1 MPDWTKSMQQSFEYY
16 IVDPTTW
23 GDKELLTNVKSATIE
38 RDSEAETLGSATIDI
53 TESVGEC
60 YIRIYLI
67 TIQNGIKERHPLGTF
82 LVQTPSSS
90 FDGRIR
96 NVSMDAY
103 TPLLEL
109 KENQPPIGYTI
120 EAGKN
125 ALEEAYRIA
134 RERVRAPVI
143 KPTSVSNDK
152 FILSNDFVAN
162 TDDTWLS
169 FLTDLLAMINYQFDL
184 DELSRIRFTPKQ
196 EITALH
202 PIWTYDDGN
211 SSILYPDLNLDHDL
225 YGIPNIIEVIY
236 AGENSDGS
244 TVYIEAK
251 PAKNTD
257 PNSPTSI
264 VNRGREITY
273 RETSP
278 NLAGIPTQEQLNEYA
293 VLLLRSVSTIEYSM
307 SYTHGYCPVRV
318 GDCVKL
324 EYTRADMTNIKAK
337 VISQSIKCT
346 AGCSVSEKAVYTTKL
361 WG

>member
-1 MPDWTKSMQQSFEYY
+1 MANWTESMQQTYEYY
-16 IVDPTTW
+16 LVDPDTW
-23 GDKELLTNVKSATIE
+23 GEKELLTNVKSATIE

-67 TIQNGIKERHPLGTF
+67 TIQNGIKERHPLGTY

-109 KENQPPIGYTI
+109 KENPPPIGFSI
-120 EAGKN
+120 PKGSN
-125 ALEEAYRIA
+125 VLQEAYRLT
-134 RERVRAPVI
+134 REHARAPVI
-143 KPTSVSNDK
+143 KPTSVSDEK
-152 FILSNDFVAN
+152 FILAYDFVAN

-169 FLTDLLAMINYQFDL
+169 FLTDLLSTVNYQFDL
-184 DELSRIRFTPKQ
+184 DEISRIRFSPKQ
-196 EITALH
+196 ESSALH

-225 YGIPNIIEVIY
+225 YGIPNRVEVIY
-236 AGENSDGS
+236 TGEDSNGNSIR
-244 TVYIEAK
+244 IEAE
-251 PAKNTD
+251 PAVNDD
-257 PNSPTSI
+257 PNSPTST
-264 VNRGREITY
+264 VSRGRPIVY
-273 RETSP
+273 RDTNP
-278 NLAGIPTQEQLNEYA
+278 NLAGIPTKAQLDEYA
-293 VLLLRSVSTIEYSM
+293 ILLLRNASTIEYSIG
-307 SYTHGYCPVRV
+307 YTHGYCPVRV

-324 EYTRADMTNIKAK
+324 EYARANMTNIKAK
-337 VISQSIKCT
+337 VISQSIRCV
-346 AGCSVSEKAVYTTKL
+346 AGCPVSEKAVYTTKL